1 MCIRVCHSPLFA
13 IDLFS
18 SCCSNYGT
26 YEATEHPWH
35 GMQVV
40 DATCILELEP
50 FLQKG
55 LRKIKSQLISSLFFF
70 LLIACVSDL
79 LFIDL
84 SIEWHQFH
92 SHHTLLLF
100 IVKYSSYT

>member
-1 MCIRVCHSPLFA
+1 MCIRVCHSPLSA

-55 LRKIKSQLISSLFFF
+55 LRKIKSQLISGLFFF

-79 LFIDL
+79 LFINL
-84 SIEWHQFH
+84 SIGWHQFH
-92 SHHTLLLF
+92 SHHTLLPF